1 MSERP
6 VPAYVDTRK
15 VFQQEAEIAGAVP
28 LQCLPRFRQSL
39 AGDAAQVS
47 VALAFTSNDSGQRL
61 ITGVVRATVDVICQ
75 RCLEP
80 LTIALE
86 DEIRLAL
93 VPGESEAAGLEPDL
107 DPWINEDYR
116 LDLAPLVEEQLML
129 CMPIVSY
136 HADGRCKEALSYR
149 AGPDPETTQD
159 AGEGVEENPF
169 SVLKLL
175 KKSD

>member
-6 VPAYVDTRK
+6 LPAYVDTRK
-15 VFQQEAEIAGAVP
+15 VFQQEAEIAGSVP
-28 LQCLPRFRQSL
+28 LESLPRFRQSL

-47 VALAFTSNDSGQRL
+47 VALAFSSNDSGQRL

-75 RCLEP
+75 RCLDP

-86 DEIRLAL
+86 DEVHLAL

-107 DPWINEDYR
+107 DPWINADYR

-136 HADGRCKEALSYR
+136 HADGRCKQALGYQ
-149 AGPDPETTQD
+149 AGPESGTTRD
-159 AGEGVEENPF
+159 AEEGTEESPF
-169 SVLKLL
+169 SILKSL
-175 KKSD
+175 KDSD